1 MWDKIPE
8 SLLSSWLSMSVCYIP
23 IPAEIYL
30 CLFGENAMKFTI
42 DRAAL
47 LRSLNHVQSVVERRN
62 TIPILSNVLLKAE
75 DGTLTM
81 STTDMDLEIHDSV
94 AAEVATPGA
103 TTAPAHTL
111 HDIVRKLPDG
121 EAVEL
126 DLADGGNI
134 MTVKAGRSNFRL
146 SCLPVADFPEIGN
159 QEFSINFSLPANE
172 LRSLIDR
179 TKFAMSTEETRYYL
193 NGIYIHEAESEGV
206 QVLRAVATDGHR
218 LARFEM
224 PLPEGATGMPGVIVP
239 RKTIGELRKLVED
252 AADTIQIS
260 LSESKVRFAF
270 DHIILTSKLIDGTF
284 PNYEQVIP
292 KGNDKVVEVNA
303 KLLSGAV
310 DRVSTISDGKSRAVK
325 IALAGNT
332 MTLSANSPEAGSA
345 TEDLEIHGNDNMEI
359 GFNARYL
366 LDITSQIES
375 DGCRLTLADAASP
388 TIIQDPSDSS
398 ALYVLMPLRV

>member
-1 MWDKIPE
+1 
-8 SLLSSWLSMSVCYIP
+8 
-23 IPAEIYL
+23 
-30 CLFGENAMKFTI
+30 MKFTI

-81 STTDMDLEIHDSV
+81 STTDMDLEIHESV
-94 AAEVATPGA
+94 AADVENPGA
-103 TTAPAHTL
+103 TTVPAHTL

-121 EAVEL
+121 DGVVLEL
-126 DLADGGNI
+126 GDGGNV

-159 QEFSINFSLPANE
+159 AEFSTTFSIPAAE
-172 LRSLIDR
+172 LRALIDR

-193 NGIYIHEAESEGV
+193 NGIYMHEAESEGLK
-206 QVLRAVATDGHR
+206 VLRAVATDGHR
-218 LARFEM
+218 LALFDM

-239 RKTIGELRKLVED
+239 RKTVGELRKLLEE
-252 AADTIQIS
+252 AADTIQVS
-260 LSESKVRFAF
+260 LSESKMRFAF

-284 PNYEQVIP
+284 PNYDQVIP
-292 KGNDKVVEVNA
+292 KGNDKLIEVNP
-303 KLLSGAV
+303 KLFSGAI

-366 LDITSQIES
+366 MDITSQIEGE
-375 DGCRLTLADAASP
+375 GCRLSLADPASP
-388 TIIQDPSDSS
+388 TIIQDTSDSS